1 MTLVQFK
8 NKPGATVS
16 FNNFMDDLFP
26 TVPSLFREAFKT
38 PGSKHFTPVNVKENE
53 QGYILDVIAPGFD
66 KEDFKVNVEHNILTI
81 VGEKKA
87 EDKIENERLLRS
99 EYNLQSFKR
108 SFTIDEKIDADNISA
123 KYVNGV
129 LSLNLP
135 RLADVKEATKQ
146 ITIS

>member
-38 PGSKHFTPVNVKENE
+38 PASKHFTPVNVKENE

-81 VGEKKA
+81 VGEKKS
-87 EDKIENERLLRS
+87 RR
-99 EYNLQSFKR
+99 
-108 SFTIDEKIDADNISA
+108 
-123 KYVNGV
+123 
-129 LSLNLP
+129 
-135 RLADVKEATKQ
+135 
-146 ITIS
+146 